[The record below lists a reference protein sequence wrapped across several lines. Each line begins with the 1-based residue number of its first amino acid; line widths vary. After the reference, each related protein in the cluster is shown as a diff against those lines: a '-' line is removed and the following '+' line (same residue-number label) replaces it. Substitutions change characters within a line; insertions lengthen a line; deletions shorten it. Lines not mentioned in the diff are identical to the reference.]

1 MPRFPSFRNGRFVLN
16 LLQMKK
22 YNSQALLEQLQAD
35 IRQLVL
41 IANKLKSEDP
51 GVLLEQPAPGKWNV
65 VQVLEHLNS
74 YGRYYIPAI
83 EKSLQE
89 NKPAT
94 VMFKPVFIG
103 DYFTKMLSPSE
114 KGTVKYKMKAPK
126 DHRPSP
132 HLDHQPVLKTF
143 LEQQQTLLELLEK
156 AKSKNIGRIRTPIT
170 LSRFI
175 KLKLGDTFRFLIA
188 HEQRHFIQISNT
200 MAYVKKSNVLSLT
213 L

>member
-1 MPRFPSFRNGRFVLN
+1 
-16 LLQMKK
+16 MKK
-22 YNSQALLEQLQAD
+22 YNSLALLEGLQEN

-41 IANKLKSEDP
+41 TANKLKSEDP
-51 GVLLEQPAPGKWNV
+51 AVLLEQPAPGKWNV

-83 EKSLQE
+83 EKSLQQ
-89 NKPAT
+89 NKPAKEF
-94 VMFKPVFIG
+94 FKPGFIG

-126 DHRPSP
+126 DHSPSP
-132 HLDHQPVLKTF
+132 DLDHQPVLQAF
-143 LEQQQTLLELLEK
+143 LSQQQQMLELLEK
-156 AKSKNIGRIRTPIT
+156 AKTKNIGRIRTPISI
-170 LSRFI
+170 SRFI

-200 MAYVKKSNVLSLT
+200 LEHVKKTNALSLA